1 MLIVLPGLV
10 YGRYSGLGEKEPP
23 INTDY
28 RAELKKREEKKKP
41 QTTQTASRTQSTRNG
56 SICSSFFH
64 VCFTAGILD

>member
-41 QTTQTASRTQSTRNG
+41 QTTQTASRTQSTRTLG
-56 SICSSFFH
+56 
-64 VCFTAGILD
+64 